1 MKEFVH
7 TEEFRA
13 LNVGFSLDEGV
24 ASESDVYNVYYAERA
39 IWRKFKLCKFVTISL
54 TSNFISRC
62 AVQG

>member
-7 TEEFRA
+7 TDEFKA

-39 IWRKFKLCKFVTISL
+39 IWRNSPEKYQIKDHFY
-54 TSNFISRC
+54 
-62 AVQG
+62 